1 MFIVS
6 PTRGGY
12 RGDVVNSG
20 FRQGRQDAYR
30 DYIDNYNFAL
40 KADAATNAENQM
52 QVQRAAN
59 NYDLQNQMR
68 RGARNESYNFITD
81 SGKIDDALTATDIN
95 FVKNAD
101 LRNPETIQQLGESQ
115 ATQVKA
121 TQNANENTAAYK
133 ANKAQSYVEQQP
145 LEADARKAK
154 LEENMTDSQRGNAQ
168 NLTGMDA
175 DRWLATNGGEL
186 GYENFISNMIDDR
199 VNTMVAE
206 AKQRGEVVD
215 PVELKQQLD
224 SDPEV
229 VKEAYQ
235 EYLRQLS
242 QARSQHAVSRGS
254 MVDNEGNVENYRS
267 SRSGNRPT
275 TGTKSTSTKVSN
287 PQVKSYKMGE
297 SFEAFKNATPHEYIS
312 DRAIRSGNTIY
323 LANGQMI
330 TFPADTDMNEV
341 VKQYANYD
349 MMRNVEPVNKK

>member
-59 NYDLQNQMR
+59 NYDLQNKMR
-68 RGARNESYNFITD
+68 KDARNEAYNFITD

-145 LEADARKAK
+145 LEAKERETKLESGITANQFSKQKGSLGMESTDWLSTYGGEKGYEPYIDRLVDARTTE
-154 LEENMTDSQRGNAQ
+154 LVEEAR
-168 NLTGMDA
+168 
-175 DRWLATNGGEL
+175 
-186 GYENFISNMIDDR
+186 
-199 VNTMVAE
+199 
-206 AKQRGEVVD
+206 QRGEVLD
-215 PVELKQQLD
+215 PVEVKQQLA
-224 SDPEV
+224 SDPDFIKQGYSE
-229 VKEAYQ
+229 YQ
-235 EYLRQLS
+235 QVLS
-242 QARSQHAVSRGS
+242 QAQNQHNLSSGYYTDQNGDPVNPRYG
-254 MVDNEGNVENYRS
+254 
-267 SRSGNRPT
+267 SRSRT
-275 TGTKSTSTKVSN
+275 STSSSSTTKTGK
-287 PQVKSYKMGE
+287 PQLKSYKMGE
-297 SFEAFKNATPHEYIS
+297 SFEAFKNATPHEYVS
-312 DRAIRSGNTIY
+312 ANAIRSGNTIY
-323 LANGQMI
+323 FANGQMI
-330 TFPADTDMNEV
+330 TFPDGVDMKEKMAEYAD
-341 VKQYANYD
+341 YD
-349 MMRNVEPVNKK
+349 MISNQEKVNQK